1 MRWDQLRQN
10 FCFMQ
15 NFDSHAGVSS
25 SLSIRFGAK
34 IKELRKTTGL
44 SQEAFADLCGFDRT
58 YISGIERGK
67 RNPSLSAIETLAKAL
82 NISVAK
88 LFDDL

>member
-1 MRWDQLRQN
+1 M
-10 FCFMQ
+10 C
-15 NFDSHAGVSS
+15 
-25 SLSIRFGAK
+25 FGAK
-34 IKELRKTTGL
+34 IKELRKAHGL

-82 NISVAK
+82 NITVGN
-88 LFDDL
+88 LFDGL